1 MCALYVDILQGGTNS
16 HGVTVDDFNA
26 FNTDFLSDGVVGSI
40 GNSSGVAPMT
50 GAFAV
55 NAQGTPDMTL
65 AVTSGKAYIL
75 GTPTS
80 GVSQRVRV
88 LMDANANVTIS
99 SNSTG
104 GTRYDWI
111 YIKLDPDK
119 MKDPDVNASDVAT
132 LVVSRST
139 SATTDNG
146 TPPTYGLNIAVV
158 TVANG
163 ASSITNTSVKDK
175 RAVVNISNVLSTITS
190 WNSLGQ
196 ATYGT
201 ADGPTQTFTVASD
214 LTNQIDTG
222 TKIKY
227 EQLQAISN
235 YWTFDTNSADSKGA
249 ASMADIGTPTY
260 TAGKF
265 GNALTL
271 NGSNQALSITD
282 AAAFHLG
289 ENGAEFTFG
298 GWFKFTDTA
307 NWNVLFQSYSK
318 NPTNCAGFQ
327 ITTKQSVG
335 SLSWEFANNTTGA
348 AVQSTISGNTNV
360 CDNASHYVVC
370 TFRNNYA
377 QIYVDAKLEASG
389 YAISPVYGASNNV
402 RIGVKSENGTNIA
415 GTWLKGQVDDFFI
428 INGYALDEQTIKAKY
443 DAQTAQGTADITV
456 TKYALVS
463 TKPTYSAPNTT
474 ITVYSGT
481 DYTMANAAISNMY
494 YSTQKAP
501 YGFPLGQ
508 DKWTVEKQ
516 DNTAFQKAGAT
527 QNQWYQ
533 VISQS
538 IPIGLW
544 QISYYGM
551 LECNKASTSVSANAT
566 LATTTAAE
574 TDPNMTVYQQ
584 ISGASAGLIPI
595 VPVTKSKFIS
605 LAAKATYYLNV
616 MTTQAATTEV
626 GMRGDLGRTII
637 RATSTLL

>member
-214 LTNQIDTG
+214 LTNQIDTA
-222 TKIKY
+222 TRIKY

-235 YWTFDTNSADSKGA
+235 YWSFDTNNADSKGSA
-249 ASMADIGTPTY
+249 TMQDINGGPTY
-260 TAGKF
+260 TSGKF
-265 GNALTL
+265 ANAATF
-271 NGSNQALSITD
+271 NGTNQGLSITD
-282 AAAFHLG
+282 AAAFQLG
-289 ENGAEFTFG
+289 KLGVEFTLG
-298 GWFKFTDTA
+298 CWFKTSAAGTTKA
-307 NWNVLFQSYSK
+307 IFQSYSD
-318 NPTNCAGFQ
+318 NTNAQG
-327 ITTKQSVG
+327 IHLRVG
-335 SLSWEFANNTTGA
+335 T
-348 AVQSTISGNTNV
+348 GNTLYLGIGSGSADDTLTLLGTTTVTDGNWHQTV
-360 CDNASHYVVC
+360 I
-370 TFRNNYA
+370 TFRNNYV
-377 QIYVDAKLEASG
+377 QMYLDGKLEASS
-389 YAISPVYGASNNV
+389 YSAAPTYNATNYV
-402 RIGVKSENGTNIA
+402 RIGVWCVSGASVA
-415 GTWLKGQVDDFFI
+415 GTWFNGQIDDLFLF
-428 INGYALDEQTIKAKY
+428 NGYAIDEQTIKAKY
-443 DAQTAQGTADITV
+443 DAATAQGTADITV

-474 ITVYSGT
+474 ITIYSGT

-501 YGFPLGQ
+501 YGFPLKNHKWSVEYQGTGSGQ
-508 DKWTVEKQ
+508 T
-516 DNTAFQKAGAT
+516 NPT
-527 QNQWYQ
+527 QNTWYNLGGSLS
-533 VISQS
+533 V
-538 IPIGLW
+538 PIGSW
-544 QISYYGM
+544 NISYGCFCYGARAAGGYLINLTSLSIANNTSNDYNM
-551 LECNKASTSVSANAT
+551 QAENYCNGLTELGGSHFRAKDIALSAKQT
-566 LATTTAAE
+566 
-574 TDPNMTVYQQ
+574 
-584 ISGASAGLIPI
+584 
-595 VPVTKSKFIS
+595 F
-605 LAAKATYYLNV
+605 YLN
-616 MTTQAATTEV
+616 AAAGQTACTNLALSGNAPV
-626 GMRGDLGRTII
+626 VI